1 MFYTKSKDQEI
12 KKKIS
17 LANQVLKEE
26 IDILALRV
34 NSLSKSVQTLLQ
46 MQNSSVTVT
55 LREDAPYGLKKD
67 GTPKARPGRRKVEL

>member
-1 MFYTKSKDQEI
+1 MFYTKNKEQEV
-12 KKKIS
+12 KKQIS
-17 LANQVLKEE
+17 LANRVLKEE

-34 NSLSKSVQTLLQ
+34 NTLSKTVSTLLQ

-67 GTPKARPGRRKVEL
+67 GTPKARPGRRKHD

>member
-1 MFYTKSKDQEI
+1 MFYTKNKEQEV
-12 KKKIS
+12 KKQIS
-17 LANQVLKEE
+17 LANRVLKEE

-34 NSLSKSVQTLLQ
+34 NSLTKSVQTLLQ

-67 GTPKARPGRRKVEL
+67 GTPKARPGRRKHD

>member
-12 KKKIS
+12 KKHIAI
-17 LANQVLKEE
+17 ANRVLKEE

-34 NSLSKSVQTLLQ
+34 NSLSKTVQTLLQ

-55 LREDAPYGLKKD
+55 LKEDAPYGLKKD
-67 GTPKARPGRRKVEL
+67 GTPKARPGRRKHD

>member
-46 MQNSSVTVT
+46 MRQSSVTVT
-55 LREDAPYGLKKD
+55 LNEDAPYGLKKD
-67 GTPKARPGRRKVEL
+67 GTPKARPGRRKHD